1 MIKKTITTL
10 YGNLAPVHERYVH
23 KAIFNKQDLEVKYK
37 RIFLKHYGLSEYDT
51 IMCWFC
57 DNRIAVD
64 IHHIESRSAAP
75 SLRNEISNLIPLCRE
90 DHADYKIIFRQK
102 DKLKEIVK
110 RRMEDAK
117 TS

>member
-1 MIKKTITTL
+1 M
-10 YGNLAPVHERYVH
+10 
-23 KAIFNKQDLEVKYK
+23 VKYK

-64 IHHIESRSAAP
+64 IHHIESKSAAP

-110 RRMEDAK
+110 RRMKDAK
-117 TS
+117 AS